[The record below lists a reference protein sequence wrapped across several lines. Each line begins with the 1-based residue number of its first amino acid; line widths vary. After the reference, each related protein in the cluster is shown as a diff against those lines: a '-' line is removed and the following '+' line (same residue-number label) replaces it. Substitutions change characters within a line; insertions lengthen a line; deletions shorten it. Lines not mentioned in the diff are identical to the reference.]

1 MTPVELWDAPKVAFP
16 RGRWQEADRRIRT
29 SSVASARGVVDRGI
43 VCEFFFGFLEGNICF
58 FFLLIFSSLLT
69 FVSHYSPLFFRDSWC
84 F

>member
-16 RGRWQEADRRIRT
+16 RGRWPEADRRIRT

-58 FFLLIFSSLLT
+58 FSSNFFLHCSRLFLT
-69 FVSHYSPLFFRDSWC
+69 TLHC
-84 F
+84 FPR